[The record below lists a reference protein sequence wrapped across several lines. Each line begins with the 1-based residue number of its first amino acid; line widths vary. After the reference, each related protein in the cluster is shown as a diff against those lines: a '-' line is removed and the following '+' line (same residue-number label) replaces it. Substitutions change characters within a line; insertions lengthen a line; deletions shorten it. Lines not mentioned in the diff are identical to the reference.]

1 MLKLALEKELDAH
14 QGSVWARFGV
24 LGTGLGMKVKM
35 LVNFVLNNG
44 RSEG

>member
-1 MLKLALEKELDAH
+1 MKVVLKLALEKELEAH
-14 QGSVWARFGV
+14 QGSVWAR
-24 LGTGLGMKVKM
+24 LGMEVKM